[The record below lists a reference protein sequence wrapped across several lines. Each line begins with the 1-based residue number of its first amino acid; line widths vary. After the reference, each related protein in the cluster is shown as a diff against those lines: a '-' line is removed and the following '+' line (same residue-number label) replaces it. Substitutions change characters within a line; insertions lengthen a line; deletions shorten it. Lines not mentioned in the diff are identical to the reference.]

1 MASITSGTRGGSGS
15 GESASAATVT
25 SSSPNAIILPLALAQ
40 FLCSYDTSS
49 MNVAISD
56 IAHDLDTTVTAVQ
69 TAISL
74 FTLTMAALMITGS
87 KLTDIYGRK
96 RIFIIGVWIYAL
108 GAGLTA
114 ISPRIGV
121 MILGWSFLEGIGT
134 ALLIPP
140 VYILLTVA
148 FDDVKSRARAFGII
162 SAMAGLGAAAGPLI
176 GGTITT
182 AFTWRVSFAA
192 EVVLMMIIWQ
202 LARRRIQDVP
212 LTGPRTKLDILGAVL
227 SAAGLALIVVGI
239 LQANTY
245 GFTDA
250 RQDFEVFGWVLIP
263 EGGISPV
270 WLFVGLGFIL
280 LALFGFHIWN
290 TERRGNQPLIH
301 IRLFRN
307 VTSNLG
313 LVTQLAQWFMIVGG
327 TFTISLFLQVTKE
340 YSAIKTGLVLTP
352 GTIGILLSS
361 VAAPRL
367 ARRFRQK
374 TLIVTGF
381 VLAIAGYVFLLFV
394 VDANSGPW
402 AFAPG
407 LFITGVGI
415 GIMLTASVNTVQ
427 SSVPDADQ
435 GEISGVSRSASNLG
449 SSLGVAIAGAI
460 LVAGIIAGVT
470 SRTADSTVLSDP
482 EKQQISAALENEVT
496 ALSDTQVRTALE
508 GQPAEV
514 VEEVTRI
521 NAESRNRALGLALAS
536 IIAIGVVGLAAA
548 ISLPRQAGESAA
560 AEPAPAAT

>member
-1 MASITSGTRGGSGS
+1 MASITSSTRGGSGS
-15 GESASAATVT
+15 GESASATTVT